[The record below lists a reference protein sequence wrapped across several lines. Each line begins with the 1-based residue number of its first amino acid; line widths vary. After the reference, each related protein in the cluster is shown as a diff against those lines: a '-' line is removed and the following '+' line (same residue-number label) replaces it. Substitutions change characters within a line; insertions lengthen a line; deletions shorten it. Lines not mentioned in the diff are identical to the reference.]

1 METTH
6 ESSRQTLRS
15 AQPSRPYAFSRKVF
29 CEGMRDGVPIAL
41 GYFAVSFSLGIAA
54 RTAGFTP
61 LQGFVASL
69 LNNASA
75 GEYAAFALIASGAT
89 YLEVAIITL
98 IANARYLLMS
108 CALAQRFAP
117 GTPFFHR
124 LIIGYDV
131 TDELFGI
138 TIARPGYLNPFY
150 TYGAI
155 ALAAPA
161 WASGTA
167 LGIIAGNLLPLRA
180 VSALSVALY
189 GMFLAIIIPPARK
202 DKVVAGLVVLS
213 FALSFVCTYLP
224 GISALSDGTRTILLT
239 VAISCAG
246 ALLFPIKTIAV
257 MFAVS
262 YTIRILPL
270 TLIRKPIRNQFIQSF
285 LYYVPY
291 VTLAV
296 MTFPAIVNA
305 TQSPVAGAAALVV
318 GIAAAWYGASLFQ
331 VSVACCAVVFVLEL
345 FLVR

>member
-1 METTH
+1 METAT
-6 ESSRQTLRS
+6 
-15 AQPSRPYAFSRKVF
+15 RPYAFSRKVF

-54 RTAGFTP
+54 RKAGLTP
-61 LQGFVASL
+61 VQGFFASL

-138 TIARPGYLNPFY
+138 TIARPGWLNPFY
-150 TYGAI
+150 TRMVPLP
-155 ALAAPA
+155 LAAPA
-161 WASGTA
+161 WAAGTA
-167 LGIIAGNLLPLRA
+167 CGIIAGNLLPLRA

-202 DKVVAGLVVLS
+202 SKVVAALVAIS

-239 VAISCAG
+239 VAISCA
-246 ALLFPIKTIAV
+246 AAILFPVKQEEG
-257 MFAVS
+257 
-262 YTIRILPL
+262 
-270 TLIRKPIRNQFIQSF
+270 NQ
-285 LYYVPY
+285 
-291 VTLAV
+291 
-296 MTFPAIVNA
+296 
-305 TQSPVAGAAALVV
+305 
-318 GIAAAWYGASLFQ
+318 
-331 VSVACCAVVFVLEL
+331 
-345 FLVR
+345 